1 MTPPPP
7 TRDEIRNLLGIA
19 QRSLA
24 DAAVGGVSPDGR
36 FELSYAAALAAATAA
51 LRSEGERIHGSDHQ
65 RLTFDA
71 LRGVAA
77 GRWSE
82 TARSCSTAEDV
93 ATRPCTTD
101 PGSSPPAKPKS
112 SAAPPSSSSLTSSAG
127 FAKHIPIWP
136 RRRMRARALSSASAL
151 LRRTW

>member
-19 QRSLA
+19 RRSLA

-51 LRSEGERIHGSDHQ
+51 LRSEGERIHGSDHH

-82 TARSCSTAEDV
+82 TARFLQHCRGRRNAALYD
-93 ATRPCTTD
+93 RP
-101 PGSSPPAKPKS
+101 GVV
-112 SAAPPSSSSLTSSAG
+112 SAG
-127 FAKHIPIWP
+127 EAEE
-136 RRRMRARALSSASAL
+136 
-151 LRRTW
+151 LRRTAEQLVADIERWLREAHPDLAS